1 MLIDK
6 PSSLLKFWKPRY
18 WCMWVFYGW
27 LRGSALL
34 PLRWQA
40 ALGKRTGHLLCL
52 LVPGKRRTV
61 RRNLEVC
68 FPELSP
74 DEIGRLCKRH
84 YESVGVSL
92 GELAVAWFGSEE
104 AVRKAVRIE
113 GQEHLHEALNR
124 GRGVLLFCG
133 HFTAAELLHPA
144 LRPLCPKLTAMYRP
158 MRNEMMDQI
167 ILRGRLRNLD
177 ELFPKYGVKALLQSL
192 ADNSVVYYLADQSY
206 RGKYSAP
213 VPFFGV
219 PAMTKHRRQPNLE
232 NQRRR
237 AAHLVPQAPRGRLR
251 LCRRHRSA
259 VDRPA
264 QRRSGEGHGTADE
277 EDGRPHPDL
286 PGAVRL
292 DAPAF
297 QGPPRR
303 VSGHLRLAPSR
314 WRHADVPSRTRSPI
328 AASWRRGSGPHGCC
342 SGG

>member
-34 PLRWQA
+34 PLRWQT
-40 ALGKRTGHLLCL
+40 ALGKRTGRLLCL

-219 PAMTKHRRQPNLE
+219 PAMTNTAVSRILKISGAALLTLFPKRLADGSGYVAAIGPPLPGLPSDDPVKDTARLMKEMENHIRTCPEQYAWMHRRFK
-232 NQRRR
+232 
-237 AAHLVPQAPRGRLR
+237 
-251 LCRRHRSA
+251 
-259 VDRPA
+259 DRP
-264 QRRSGEGHGTADE
+264 
-277 EDGRPHPDL
+277 DGYPDIY
-286 PGAVRL
+286 G
-292 DAPAF
+292 
-297 QGPPRR
+297 
-303 VSGHLRLAPSR
+303 
-314 WRHADVPSRTRSPI
+314 
-328 AASWRRGSGPHGCC
+328 
-342 SGG
+342 